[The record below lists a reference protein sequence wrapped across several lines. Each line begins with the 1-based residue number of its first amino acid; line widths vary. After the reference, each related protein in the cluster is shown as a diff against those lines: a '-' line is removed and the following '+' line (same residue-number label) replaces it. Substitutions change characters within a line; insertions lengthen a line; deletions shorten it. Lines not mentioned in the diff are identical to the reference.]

1 MEWMGYYCPN
11 KPAMAQVSPEF
22 LKNPAVTIPAELQAK
37 CEVIE
42 DLGPDLAKYTKVWDQ
57 VKACLLYTSRCV

>member
-11 KPAMAQVSPEF
+11 KPALAHVSAEF
-22 LKNPAVTIPAELQAK
+22 LKNPAITIPAELQAK

-42 DLGPDLAKYTKVWDQ
+42 DLGPDLAKYSKVWDQ
-57 VKACLLYTSRCV
+57 VKAAQ

>member
-1 MEWMGYYCPN
+1 
-11 KPAMAQVSPEF
+11 MAQVSPEF

-57 VKACLLYTSRCV
+57 VKAAR

>member
-1 MEWMGYYCPN
+1 MITV
-11 KPAMAQVSPEF
+11 VSF
-22 LKNPAVTIPAELQAK
+22 

-57 VKACLLYTSRCV
+57 VKAAR